1 MLIEAMAVGTISAL
15 AVLSCVSAQ
24 QRNKYRKRARDAE
37 ESAASY
43 RNLLEAERGRANR
56 LSEQLEAT
64 ADKLSDAYSRIRALQ
79 SDLEEEKEKRSQYF
93 ERANLRYAAEL
104 KAESERNAALKK
116 LSDCEQNVKRYADI
130 NCELNEQ
137 IENLTAERDALRAQ
151 IEEHR
156 KLVTDPLY
164 AKTAGEFLE
173 GLGAVMNY
181 NIEVAQQA
189 AKGGAVE

>member
-1 MLIEAMAVGTISAL
+1 MFIEAMMVGTIGAL
-15 AVLSCVSAQ
+15 MVSSCVSAQ
-24 QRNKYRKRARDAE
+24 QWNKYRKQVKNAE
-37 ESAASY
+37 AIAKSNG
-43 RNLLEAERGRANR
+43 NLLDAERGRANR

-116 LSDCEQNVKRYADI
+116 LSDCEQNVKKYADI

-137 IENLTAERDALRAQ
+137 IESLTAERDALRAQ
-151 IEEHR
+151 VEEHR

-164 AKTAGEFLE
+164 AKDAGEFLE
-173 GLGAVMNY
+173 GLDAVLKY